1 MVVNIVNS
9 QKPDLRA
16 NTVGKLKT
24 TTFCCPNAVGKFSRH
39 TDMVDLDEESTSE
52 QETPALTEEISAI
65 LSEVKALKE
74 QVTTL
79 KESVELVEVDPEVEE
94 NLLDGEDND
103 DSESLNTRVARLGST
118 PAEQTKDGTKS
129 LLQDIVSELDLGK
142 RTDSPVDQGLAKIVL
157 SLLKDKLPEE
167 KSQVMIDKYSCPE
180 NVEGLRTPR
189 VNPLI
194 WSQLPAPVRT
204 QDSKSQKTQN
214 ALIASLVATIKATNH
229 VLQQQPSDKAQDKE
243 LITYL
248 TDAIALLLQC
258 YHDINNTHR
267 QAMRKDLHKDYA
279 ALCSAAT
286 VPATSKYL
294 FGDLSKLTKDI
305 SEAKKLTKKGCP
317 PQHNTARHGNSGS
330 NCHRFLSKGRPP
342 TTRLK
347 KEGESKQA

>member
-1 MVVNIVNS
+1 M
-9 QKPDLRA
+9 A
-16 NTVGKLKT
+16 
-24 TTFCCPNAVGKFSRH
+24 
-39 TDMVDLDEESTSE
+39 DLDEENTSE
-52 QETPALTEEISAI
+52 QEMPALTEAISAI

-79 KESVELVEVDPEVEE
+79 KESVELVETDPEVEE
-94 NLLDGEDND
+94 SLMGDENND
-103 DSESLNTRVARLGST
+103 DIESLSTRVARLGSS

-129 LLQDIVSELDLGK
+129 LLQDIASELDLSE
-142 RTDSPVDQGLAKIVL
+142 RTDNPVDEGLAKIVL

-167 KSQVMIDKYSCPE
+167 KLQARIDKYSRPE

-194 WSQLPAPVRT
+194 WNQLHAPVRT

-214 ALIASLVATIKATNH
+214 ALIASLVATIKATNC
-229 VLQQQPSDKAQDKE
+229 VLQQQPSGKAQDKE

-248 TDAIALLLQC
+248 TDAIALSLQC
-258 YHDINNTHR
+258 FHDINSTRR
-267 QAMRKDLHKDYA
+267 QAMKKDLHKDYA

-286 VPATSKYL
+286 VPATSEYL

-305 SEAKKLTKKGCP
+305 SEANKLTKKVRP
-317 PQHNTARHGNSGS
+317 LQRNTARNGHSGS
-330 NCHRFLSKGRPP
+330 NGRRYSYTKQGTQGNRRFHPYQRTRNDFLSKGRPP
-342 TTRLK
+342 RTRLK

>member
-1 MVVNIVNS
+1 MA
-9 QKPDLRA
+9 DL
-16 NTVGKLKT
+16 
-24 TTFCCPNAVGKFSRH
+24 
-39 TDMVDLDEESTSE
+39 EEENTSE
-52 QETPALTEEISAI
+52 QATPTLTKAISTI

-94 NLLDGEDND
+94 NLVDDEDND
-103 DSESLNTRVARLGST
+103 DSESLSTRVARLGST

-129 LLQDIVSELDLGK
+129 LLQDIASELDLSE
-142 RTDSPVDQGLAKIVL
+142 RTDSPVDEGLANIVL

-167 KSQVMIDKYSCPE
+167 KSQARIDKYPRPE

-194 WSQLPAPVRT
+194 WNQLPAPVRT

-229 VLQQQPSDKAQDKE
+229 VLQQQPSGKAQDKE

-248 TDAIALLLQC
+248 TDAIALSLQC
-258 YHDINNTHR
+258 YHDINSTRR
-267 QAMRKDLHKDYA
+267 QAMKKDLHKDYA

-286 VPATSKYL
+286 VPATSEYL

-305 SEAKKLTKKGCP
+305 SEANKLTKKVRP
-317 PQHNTARHGNSGS
+317 PATQHCTQRKFWLEWPSLQLYKPGNSRQS
-330 NCHRFLSKGRPP
+330 PVPP
-342 TTRLK
+342 ISTAQT
-347 KEGESKQA
+347 

>member
-1 MVVNIVNS
+1 MA
-9 QKPDLRA
+9 DL
-16 NTVGKLKT
+16 
-24 TTFCCPNAVGKFSRH
+24 
-39 TDMVDLDEESTSE
+39 EEENTSE
-52 QETPALTEEISAI
+52 QATPTLTKAISTI

-94 NLLDGEDND
+94 NLVDDEDND
-103 DSESLNTRVARLGST
+103 DSESLSTRVARLGST

-129 LLQDIVSELDLGK
+129 LLQDIASELDLSE
-142 RTDSPVDQGLAKIVL
+142 RTDSPVDEGLANIVL

-167 KSQVMIDKYSCPE
+167 KSQARIDKYSRPE

-194 WSQLPAPVRT
+194 WNQLPAPVRT

-229 VLQQQPSDKAQDKE
+229 VLQQQPSGKAQDKE

-248 TDAIALLLQC
+248 TDAIALSLQC
-258 YHDINNTHR
+258 YHDINSTRR
-267 QAMRKDLHKDYA
+267 QAMKKDLHKDYA

-286 VPATSKYL
+286 VPATSEYL

-305 SEAKKLTKKGCP
+305 SEANKLT
-317 PQHNTARHGNSGS
+317 
-330 NCHRFLSKGRPP
+330 
-342 TTRLK
+342 
-347 KEGESKQA
+347 